1 MSPKGA
7 IKSVANKTPIPAKF
21 DGNEIPDIFI
31 IRLNAKSNMSN
42 AAVLNTVLDAVLDNN
57 LDVALVVGACNA
69 EVDVDG
75 VAVAPLYAP
84 AYATDVSFVA
94 GAVFENGTA
103 LASCDNPFLLLLLFL
118 LVGRRTLRLLKKF
131 FLFEEDF
138 NDGANASDPLTVE
151 IV

>member
-57 LDVALVVGACNA
+57 LDVALVVG
-69 EVDVDG
+69 VDVDG
-75 VAVAPLYAP
+75 VAVAPLLYAP
-84 AYATDVSFVA
+84 AYATADVSFVA